1 MQIRFSNFYEW
12 FVEKFDTPKNSK
24 LAKISSLKFMF
35 KKAYLS
41 FYLIDSKK
49 SELKISK
56 VGQNFKLEIN
66 VQNAISLSIFDGF
79 QQMRAQ
85 N

>member
-1 MQIRFSNFYEW
+1 MKFRNFMNSLLT
-12 FVEKFDTPKNSK
+12 KFDTPKNSK

-49 SELKISK
+49 SELKISVRLCK
-56 VGQNFKLEIN
+56 IWK
-66 VQNAISLSIFDGF
+66 
-79 QQMRAQ
+79 
-85 N
+85 